1 MKINQSEKKVRNGYV
16 LAFGILLVSYFLIYL
31 NTLEMEKRSKT
42 VDRTNETI
50 YNLELLVSAMKDA
63 ETGIRG
69 YTLTRDSSLLRPFSK
84 VKQITDSIFKV
95 IRFSSSGDSVQQVRL
110 ELVKSLIKSKINFMD
125 LVLSRLKVSTVSL
138 AEIRSLGFPE
148 TNLMNNIRKTVK
160 IMQDHERNKLQERVD
175 KYNDTYASLKITNFL
190 SLILAIFLAIIS
202 LITFEKENKA
212 KKIYRSELEAGIEK
226 LKTANKELTDLK
238 SIEKFA
244 ISGRIS
250 RTLAHEIRNPLTSI
264 ALATDQLKDSIADN
278 EDNAFLLDI
287 IKRNSERINSLISKL
302 LNSTK
307 FSELQLSLVSPGA
320 ILDEA
325 LELAAD
331 RINLQGIKI
340 IKNYSLHAG
349 KIEVDVEKMKLAFLN
364 IIVNAIEA
372 MEPSEGVLEIKVEN
386 REQLC
391 LITIKDNGTGM
402 DKDAVSKIFE
412 PYFTTK
418 EAGNGLGLTNTQNII
433 LNHNGSITLE
443 STPGK
448 GTTFFIYLKLRVTG
462 VQLEKTEYYL
472 T

>member
-50 YNLELLVSAMKDA
+50 FNLELLVSAMKDA

-69 YTLTRDSSLLRPFSK
+69 YALTHDSVLLSPYFNVRQK
-84 VKQITDSIFKV
+84 ADSIYNV
-95 IRFSSSGDSVQQVRL
+95 LRFISPNDSTQQVRL
-110 ELVKSLIKSKINFMD
+110 EFIKALIKSKTNLMERALVQINNLNLTPEMM
-125 LVLSRLKVSTVSL
+125 
-138 AEIRSLGFPE
+138 ESLGFPE
-148 TNLMNNIRKTVK
+148 VNLMSNIRKTVK
-160 IMQDHERNKLQERVD
+160 IMQDHERANLLDRVK
-175 KYNDTYASLKITNFL
+175 KYNETYASLKITNLL
-190 SLILAIFLAIIS
+190 SLVLAIFLAIIS

-287 IKRNSERINSLISKL
+287 IKRNSERINTLISKL

-307 FSELQLSLVSPGA
+307 FSELQLALVSPGD
-320 ILDEA
+320 ILDETID
-325 LELAAD
+325 LASD

-340 IKNYSLHAG
+340 IKNYSLQSG
-349 KIEVDVEKMKLAFLN
+349 KVEVDAEKMKLAFLN

-372 MEPSEGVLEIKVEN
+372 MEPDKGVLEIKVEN

-391 LITIKDNGTGM
+391 LITIKDNGAGM
-402 DKDAVSKIFE
+402 DSDAVSKIFE

-433 LNHNGSITLE
+433 LNHNGSISLE
-443 STPGK
+443 SIPGK
-448 GTTFFIYLKLRVTG
+448 GTTFFIYLKLRLTG
-462 VQLEKTEYYL
+462 VQLEKAEQYS
-472 T
+472 

>member
-31 NTLEMEKRSKT
+31 NTIEMEKRSKT

-50 YNLELLVSAMKDA
+50 FNLELLESSMKDA
-63 ETGIRG
+63 ETGLRG
-69 YTLTRDSSLLRPFSK
+69 YALTLDSLLLKPYPH
-84 VKQITDSIFKV
+84 VKERTDSIFKV

-110 ELVKSLIKSKINFMD
+110 ELVKSLVKSKINLMD
-125 LVLSRLKVSTVSL
+125 LVLSQIKDSTL
-138 AEIRSLGFPE
+138 TRAEMKNLGFPE
-148 TNLMNNIRKTVK
+148 TNLMNNIRKTVN
-160 IMQDHERNKLQERVD
+160 IMQDHERDKLQERVD
-175 KYNDTYASLKITNFL
+175 KYNETYASLKITNLL
-190 SLILAIFLAIIS
+190 SLVLAIFLAIIS
-202 LITFEKENKA
+202 LITFEKENRA

-226 LKTANKELTDLK
+226 LKMANKELMDLK

-264 ALATDQLKDSIADN
+264 ALATDQLKDAIADN

-287 IKRNSERINSLISKL
+287 VKRNSERINALISKL

-307 FSELQLSLVSPGA
+307 FSELQLSLVSPGD

-325 LELAAD
+325 IELASD

-340 IKNYSLHAG
+340 VKNYSLHAER
-349 KIEVDVEKMKLAFLN
+349 IEVDAEKIKLAFLN

-372 MEPSEGVLEIKVEN
+372 MEPDKGVLEIKVEN

-391 LITIKDNGTGM
+391 MITIKDNGSGM

-443 STPGK
+443 SVPGK
-448 GTTFFIYLKLRVTG
+448 GTTFFIYLKLRITG
-462 VQLEKTEYYL
+462 VQIEKAEQFMI
-472 T
+472 